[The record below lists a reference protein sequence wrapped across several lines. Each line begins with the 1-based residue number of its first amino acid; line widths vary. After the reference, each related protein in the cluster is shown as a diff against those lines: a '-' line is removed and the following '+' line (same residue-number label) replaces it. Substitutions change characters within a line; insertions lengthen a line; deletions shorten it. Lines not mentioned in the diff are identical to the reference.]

1 MSADSAAELADIE
14 PAELAAAIEAGRPPL
29 VLDVRS
35 EREYRRGHLPGAV
48 HLPFWRIAARHD
60 ELSDASE
67 IGIVIYCGHGPRAAI
82 ARRGLEKLGYRRIRL
97 LRGHWGGWRQAGLPI
112 DPT

>member
-1 MSADSAAELADIE
+1 MSDDSADEGADIG
-14 PAELAAAIEAGRPPL
+14 PAELAAAIEAGCPPL

-35 EREYRRGHLPGAV
+35 RREYRRGHVPGAV

-60 ELSDASE
+60 ELPEAPE
-67 IGIVIYCGHGPRAAI
+67 AGIVVYCGHGPRAAI
-82 ARRGLEKLGYRRIRL
+82 ARRGLEKLGYRSVRL
-97 LRGHWGGWRQAGLPI
+97 LRGHWSGWRRAGLPI